1 MISAIEKTAYH
12 EAGHAMAFMVLKT
25 RFSKVSIVPDDE
37 SLGRVTNDLPDS
49 FFDEDL
55 NANRQRS
62 LYEKHILI
70 SLAGG
75 LAEMKLTGV
84 ENTDGNAVDNSS
96 VVELASRVTDSVAET
111 EAYILWL
118 QERAKNMVD
127 NPWNWIAVEALA
139 AALLHSKT
147 LSARK
152 AREIMKQAR
161 REQVQ
166 QRG

>member
-1 MISAIEKTAYH
+1 MISAIEKIAYH

-96 VVELASRVTDSVAET
+96 VVHKCQLKDFDPAIWTTERDEGSWRTLDVGLLKSVN
-111 EAYILWL
+111 
-118 QERAKNMVD
+118 RSMK
-127 NPWNWIAVEALA
+127 
-139 AALLHSKT
+139 LLKLT
-147 LSARK
+147 LMISADICFNLLNLRPLL
-152 AREIMKQAR
+152 M
-161 REQVQ
+161 
-166 QRG
+166 G